1 MSVTIRSDQAE
12 ATLDQAG
19 GAVTYRF
26 LVKDR
31 WRDVSYRA
39 PWPFDYDGGLEGH
52 LQGDFLCV
60 PFGVPDLNA
69 DAAANYQHGYGA
81 DATWSVVS
89 SSDRELVAEIPY
101 PAASAIKACRR
112 RVVCRDNRVEITDTI
127 AARREVELPLGLHP
141 IFSLPDEPGGMRLA
155 APASTAILTA
165 PYRVDARS
173 LLGDALSVEDLE
185 HVRDL
190 EGRTWD
196 FTRLPLDAEI
206 EELLQLVG
214 VDDGRVELHD
224 LGAGHTTTL
233 TWDKRILPHC
243 VLWVSNRGRQAEPW
257 NGRNLCL
264 GVEPVCAAFDLGVG
278 PSLAGNPVRALGAPT
293 SVQLHAEDPLVITH
307 AIACAPAPADGGAR
321 NG

>member
-1 MSVTIRSDQAE
+1 MNPVIRSELAE
-12 ATLDQAG
+12 ATLDSVG
-19 GAVTYRF
+19 GAVSYRF
-26 LVKDR
+26 LVRDR

-39 PWPFDYDGGLEGH
+39 PWPLDYGGGLEGH

-60 PFGVPDLNA
+60 PFGVPDPDA
-69 DAAANYQHGYGA
+69 DAAAHDQHGYGA

-89 SSDRELVAEIPY
+89 SSEHELVAEIAY
-101 PAASAIKACRR
+101 PEASAIKTCRR
-112 RVVCRDNRVEITDTI
+112 RVYCRNNRVEITDAI
-127 AARREVELPLGLHP
+127 VARREVELPLGLHP
-141 IFSLPDEPGGMRLA
+141 IFALPDEPGGMHLA
-155 APASTAILTA
+155 VPSSTAILTA
-165 PYRVDARS
+165 PYRVDERS
-173 LLGDALSVEDLE
+173 LLGDALHVEDLE

-190 EGRTWD
+190 EGRIWD

-214 VDDGRVELHD
+214 VNDGRVELHD
-224 LGAGHTTTL
+224 LRAGHTTTL

-243 VLWVSNRGRQAEPW
+243 VLWVSNRGRQADPW

-278 PSLAGNPVRALGAPT
+278 PSTTDNPVRALGAPT
-293 SVQLHAEDPLVITH
+293 SVRLHAGDPLVLTH
-307 AIACAPAPADGGAR
+307 AVSCAPTSNGGGS